1 MTADDPGR
9 GTLGAT
15 GRPLSR
21 VLVELSTTAGERVS
35 LDELAVALADRSYGA
50 LLILFA
56 APNLLPLPP
65 GASTIFGVPL
75 ILIAAQLVIGRTR
88 IWLPRFVRDRS
99 IDAATFGN
107 IARRLEPFLQRFER
121 LARPRYW
128 PASRV
133 VADRFVGV
141 VALVMA
147 LVLTLPIPLGNWL
160 PAVAIIIISL
170 GLAERDGVWVG
181 VGTLIA
187 AAAIGIVVAVVATIG
202 LAAESVFF

>member
-75 ILIAAQLVIGRTR
+75 I
-88 IWLPRFVRDRS
+88 RDRGPS
-99 IDAATFGN
+99 
-107 IARRLEPFLQRFER
+107 
-121 LARPRYW
+121 
-128 PASRV
+128 S
-133 VADRFVGV
+133 
-141 VALVMA
+141 
-147 LVLTLPIPLGNWL
+147 
-160 PAVAIIIISL
+160 
-170 GLAERDGVWVG
+170 
-181 VGTLIA
+181 
-187 AAAIGIVVAVVATIG
+187 
-202 LAAESVFF
+202 

>member
-1 MTADDPGR
+1 MTAEDAGL

-35 LDELAVALADRSYGA
+35 LDELVTALADRSYGA

-65 GASTIFGVPL
+65 GSSTIFGIPL
-75 ILIAAQLVIGRTR
+75 ILISAQLVIGRSR
-88 IWLPRFVRDRS
+88 IWLPRFIRDRS
-99 IDAATFGN
+99 IDAKTFGN
-107 IARRLEPFLQRFER
+107 IAARLEPFLQRFER

-141 VALVMA
+141 VALLMA
-147 LVLTLPIPLGNWL
+147 LVLTLPIVFANWL

-170 GLAERDGVWVG
+170 GLTERDGLWVG

-187 AAAIGIVVAVVATIG
+187 AASIGIVAAVVGTIG
-202 LAAESVFF
+202 VAAESLLM